1 MIILVVGASAL
12 AIGLLVIL
20 NILIGGWTPARLRN
34 EDEAA
39 AALADGVFG
48 FRAAAPVALAADGRG
63 ALAREAG
70 GERLGLVVCLG
81 DRAAV
86 RALRPGDVRSIERD
100 GVRLTLR
107 LNDYTLPAAALRFSD
122 AETAQHWAAEAEAY
136 AGAADAAK
144 GGAVH
149 A

>member
-20 NILIGGWTPARLRN
+20 NILIGGWTPARLRT

-39 AALADGVFG
+39 QALADGVFG
-48 FRAAAPVALAADGRG
+48 FRAASPVALAADGHG

-70 GERLGLVVCLG
+70 GDRLGLAVAFG
-81 DRAAV
+81 DRLTV
-86 RALRPGDVRSIERD
+86 RALRPGDLRSVERD
-100 GVRLTLR
+100 GARLTLR
-107 LNDYTLPAAALRFSD
+107 LNDYTLPSAALRFSD
-122 AETAQHWAAEAEAY
+122 AETAQQWAAEAEAY
-136 AGAADAAK
+136 VVTADAAK
-144 GGAVH
+144 GEAAH